1 MSWLKR
7 LQVIDLKVTQAGAI
21 KYGIFRYAL
30 LSPGQRYV
38 DSLIETARAND
49 IEPYDYL
56 LHILKYIGAAD
67 TPEKLEALL
76 P

>member
-49 IEPYDYL
+49 IEPYD
-56 LHILKYIGAAD
+56 
-67 TPEKLEALL
+67 
-76 P
+76 